1 MSSSIPPSPVSI
13 TPSTSYA
20 TSVAK
25 SMPGEH
31 RIEVRNMVYNDSTG
45 LRGDI
50 GVDGTFYNF
59 TGNGASPTLAAVTA
73 AAAAAAATPAPAPAA
88 AATAAAAAAT
98 PAAEPKNSSG
108 WFSFL
113 GKNKATTGGGKTM
126 RKASCPTTR
135 KTAKNKFSDLM
146 SALMIEEL

>member
-1 MSSSIPPSPVSI
+1 MSS
-13 TPSTSYA
+13 TPLQAPLSSLTSTSYA

-31 RIEVRNMVYNDSTG
+31 RIEVRNMVYSDSTG

-59 TGNGASPTLAAVTA
+59 TGNGASPTLAAVTT
-73 AAAAAAATPAPAPAA
+73 AAAAATPAPAA
-88 AATAAAAAAT
+88 AATAT
-98 PAAEPKNSSG
+98 PAPAPAPAEPKNSSG

>member
-1 MSSSIPPSPVSI
+1 
-13 TPSTSYA
+13 
-20 TSVAK
+20 
-25 SMPGEH
+25 MPGEH

-59 TGNGASPTLAAVTA
+59 TGNGAMPTPA
-73 AAAAAAATPAPAPAA
+73 AAAAAAS
-88 AATAAAAAAT
+88 
-98 PAAEPKNSSG
+98 AEPKNSFFGNIFGSDK
-108 WFSFL
+108 S
-113 GKNKATTGGGKTM
+113 ATKGGGKTM

>member
-1 MSSSIPPSPVSI
+1 
-13 TPSTSYA
+13 
-20 TSVAK
+20 
-25 SMPGEH
+25 
-31 RIEVRNMVYNDSTG
+31 
-45 LRGDI
+45 
-50 GVDGTFYNF
+50 
-59 TGNGASPTLAAVTA
+59 VTT
-73 AAAAAAATPAPAPAA
+73 AAAAATPAPAA
-88 AATAAAAAAT
+88 AATAT
-98 PAAEPKNSSG
+98 PAPAPAPAEPKNSSG